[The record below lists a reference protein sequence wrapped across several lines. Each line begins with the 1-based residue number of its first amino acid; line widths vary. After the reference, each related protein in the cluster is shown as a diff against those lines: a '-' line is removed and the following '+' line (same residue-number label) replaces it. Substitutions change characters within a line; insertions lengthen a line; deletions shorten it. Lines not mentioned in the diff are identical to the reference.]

1 MSIRTPSPYAVDS
14 ADFSRSVRVVSP
26 NSPSSE
32 VIRPEDV
39 QATFCDVLVD
49 EWIDQ
54 GLRYAAIA
62 PGSRSTPL
70 ALALMQAHE
79 SGSSL
84 IVDVFHDERSAAFAA
99 LGSALAS
106 EVPAIVLCTS
116 GTAAAH
122 LHAAV
127 VEADLSE
134 VPMIVCTADRPPEL
148 RDVGAPQ
155 TIDQTKLFGDAVRW
169 FHDPGVPFDGV
180 AASWRSLA
188 ARSYWLSSGSRPG
201 PVHLNLPFREPLVGR
216 SIQGIFDASR
226 AGAGE
231 HGRHRRRGRLT
242 LASGVLEQ
250 LIEDLSGRRGVI
262 VAGRGAGDPA
272 FIESLARAVEWPVFA
287 EPRAGCGAG
296 SRTIHHFDALL
307 RLPKISTSLR
317 PDVVLRLGEPPAS
330 KVLAQ
335 WVSKGSSREIH
346 VGTSSRIRD
355 PDHRLAVRVEAE
367 PSQLLAVL
375 ADKLEA
381 TSVDTWWEKWQSADR
396 TVKSVLEDM
405 DRADGPLSG
414 LTASRA
420 VVRMIPQDSHLV
432 VSSSMPIRDVEWF
445 GGDTSHL
452 TMHANRGA
460 NGIDGVIATA
470 VGVARTS
477 GCPTYV
483 LLGDVAAVHDA
494 STLLSLASRDVDVR
508 IVIINNDGG
517 GIFHHLPQASIVD
530 ERTFEAIYGTPHG
543 LNFAELAGALGMAGV
558 SSDHVSDEV
567 RNAMTVQGPSVIEI
581 RTDRRGD
588 LEAHRHFHAF
598 VAEAFS

>member
-1 MSIRTPSPYAVDS
+1 MSPIS
-14 ADFSRSVRVVSP
+14 A
-26 NSPSSE
+26 SSE

-84 IVDVFHDERSAAFAA
+84 TVDVFHDERSAAFAA

-106 EVPAIVLCTS
+106 GVPAIVLCTS

-127 VEADLSE
+127 IEADLSE
-134 VPMIVCTADRPPEL
+134 VPLIVCTADRPPEL

-155 TIDQTKLFGDAVRW
+155 TIDQTKMFGDVVRW
-169 FHDPGVPFDGV
+169 FHDPGVPIEGV
-180 AASWRSLA
+180 APSWRSLA

-201 PVHLNLPFREPLVGR
+201 PVHLNLPFREPLVGKPIR
-216 SIQGIFDASR
+216 SLAEASR
-226 AGAGE
+226 AGLGE
-231 HGRHRRRGRLT
+231 HRRDRHRGRLT
-242 LASGVLEQ
+242 LSADDLEQ
-250 LIEDLSGRRGVI
+250 LIEDVSGRRGVI
-262 VAGRGAGDPA
+262 IAGRGAGDPA
-272 FIESLARAVEWPVFA
+272 SIESFARAIGWPVFA

-307 RLPKISTSLR
+307 RIPEIVTSLR
-317 PDVVLRLGEPPAS
+317 ADVVLRLGEPPAS

-335 WVSKGSSREIH
+335 WASSGSFREIH
-346 VGTSSRIRD
+346 VDTSSRIRD
-355 PDHRLAVRVEAE
+355 PQHRLAVRIEAD
-367 PSQLLAVL
+367 PDRLLADL
-375 ADKLEA
+375 ADK
-381 TSVDTWWEKWQSADR
+381 VDAISADAWWEKWQSADR
-396 TVKSVLEDM
+396 TVQSILGDM
-405 DRADGPLSG
+405 DRTDGRWSG
-414 LTASRA
+414 LLATRA
-420 VVRMIPQDSHLV
+420 VMQMIPPSSHLV

-445 GGDTSHL
+445 AGDASHV
-452 TMHANRGA
+452 TVHANRGA

-477 GCPTYV
+477 GRPTFV
-483 LLGDVAAVHDA
+483 LLGDVAAIHDA

-508 IVIINNDGG
+508 IVVINNDGG
-517 GIFHHLPQASIVD
+517 GIFHHLPQASTVD
-530 ERTFEAIYGTPHG
+530 EQTFEAIYGTPHG
-543 LNFAELAGALGMAGV
+543 LSFAELAGALGLAGV
-558 SSDHVSDEV
+558 SCDRASDELRTAMAV
-567 RNAMTVQGPSVIEI
+567 RGPSLIEI
-581 RTDRRGD
+581 RTDRRLD
-588 LEAHRHFHAF
+588 VEAHQHFHSR
-598 VAEAFS
+598 VAESFS